1 MVSTSDILIGGLVL
15 VLLGVGA
22 TSLFRIRGP
31 ADIPQDTVE
40 DPPIQPEKPSL
51 LTQVTNQINKLS
63 RELFPPIESLA
74 SRQLRKRT
82 TRKVFFAPPQQ
93 LTSFQIEGVRRRVQ
107 EQQRLGLPVDHRSLG
122 IASRLTDPEIA
133 IQTQQFQ
140 AIRTEKLDILEQ
152 LKDLRMTIIDT
163 V

>member
-31 ADIPQDTVE
+31 SDISQDTVE
-40 DPPIQPEKPSL
+40 DPPIQPEKPAL

-63 RELFPPIESLA
+63 RELFPPIESIQA
-74 SRQLRKRT
+74 RQLRKRT
-82 TRKVFFAPPQQ
+82 TRKVFFAPPQF
-93 LTSFQIEGVRRRVQ
+93 LTDFQILGIRRRV
-107 EQQRLGLPVDHRSLG
+107 EGKLARGAPLGPMELG
-122 IASRLTDPEIA
+122 QASRLTLPERLR
-133 IQTQQFQ
+133 QSEQFK
-140 AIRTEKLDILEQ
+140 AIRTEKLDILQQ